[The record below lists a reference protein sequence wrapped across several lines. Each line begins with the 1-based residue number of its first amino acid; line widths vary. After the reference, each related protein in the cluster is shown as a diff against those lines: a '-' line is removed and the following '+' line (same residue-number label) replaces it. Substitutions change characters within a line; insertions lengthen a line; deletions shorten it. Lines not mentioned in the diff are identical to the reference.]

1 MKHAISNLAYA
12 LTPPVVW
19 NAYLRARGL
28 RQRFPWR
35 EFGFMG
41 TTANAE
47 PLFTGRFAELYAKIQ
62 PLDPY
67 HSAESTRYTFYNAC
81 VFAWLCRAVPGD
93 FLCGGISW
101 GVAARLIYEF
111 VEFSTLGKTLH
122 LVDPFDARTSNGSTR
137 KTLEYNSDPSYVR
150 RQYPETAPIIVHCK
164 PIPIELPGR
173 LAFVFLNTG
182 DPQADAKAL
191 PSFYAMLNPG
201 GCILLN
207 NYANNI
213 EHYRTALALLDA
225 QAIWQPSGQGLVV
238 KESLAGKAGAASAA
252 SAFQRSTA

>member
-1 MKHAISNLAYA
+1 M
-12 LTPPVVW
+12 
-19 NAYLRARGL
+19 
-28 RQRFPWR
+28 
-35 EFGFMG
+35 
-41 TTANAE
+41 
-47 PLFTGRFAELYAKIQ
+47 
-62 PLDPY
+62 
-67 HSAESTRYTFYNAC
+67 
-81 VFAWLCRAVPGD
+81 CRTVPGD

-137 KTLEYNSDPSYVR
+137 KTLEYNSDPLYVR

-191 PSFYAMLNPG
+191 PSIYAMLSPG

-213 EHYRTALALLDA
+213 EHYKAALASLDA

-238 KESLAGKAGAASAA
+238 KESLAGKAGAASA
-252 SAFQRSTA
+252 SGAFQRSTA